1 MVELQRLKNYKPS
14 RFKAKGSIYKER
26 FADAAVFFVNQL
38 KHTKAR
44 WRGQPFELIDWQ
56 EQIIRDLFGIV
67 RKYDESR
74 QFRRAYIELPKKNG
88 KSELAAAIALLLT
101 ITDGEYGGEIYG
113 CATDR
118 QQASIVFDVAV
129 QMVEQFPA
137 IKQYIKL
144 NISQKRM
151 TFTPLNSFYQV
162 LSAEAY
168 TKDGLNAHGVIFD
181 ELHAQPDRRLFDVV
195 TSGSGL
201 AREQPLTFII
211 TTAGFDRNSI
221 CWEQHT
227 KAENILRGTVIDP
240 TFYPMIYSAN
250 DDDDWT
256 DPEVWKRVNPSY
268 GITIKP
274 DGFRAEF
281 ENAKLNAVEENKFRR
296 LNLNQWVKQ
305 SVRWM
310 PMDFWDKC
318 DFAVNPD
325 YLKGR
330 KCYAGLD
337 LSTTEDMTAFVLV
350 LPPDDLSDE
359 NDKYIIL
366 PFFWIPEESMQR
378 RVLKDHV
385 PYDRWALEN
394 QLITTDGRVINY
406 NFVQQKV
413 EELKG
418 IYDIQEIAFDRW
430 GATQMAQNLVDIG
443 ANVIFFG
450 QGYKSMSPPTKELM
464 RLVLQER
471 IAHAGNPI
479 LRWNFDNLVVKSDE
493 AGNIKPDKE
502 KATEKIDGAV
512 ATIMALSRALVHED
526 HTSVYDTRSLLIYG
540 EDGWA

>member
-1 MVELQRLKNYKPS
+1 MDDRHRLKNYKPS
-14 RFKAKGSIYKER
+14 RFKAKGSVYKER
-26 FADAAVFFVNQL
+26 FADSAVLFVNQL
-38 KHTKAR
+38 RHTK
-44 WRGQPFELIDWQ
+44 GEFYGEPFELIGWQ

-67 RKYDESR
+67 RKNDEFR

-88 KSELAAAIALLLT
+88 KSELAAAVALLLT
-101 ITDGEYGGEIYG
+101 CTDMEFGGEIYG

-118 QQASIVFDVAV
+118 QQSSIVFDVAV
-129 QMVEQFPA
+129 QMVDQFPA
-137 IKQYIKL
+137 LKKFIKL
-144 NISQKRM
+144 NINEKKI
-151 TFTPLNSFYQV
+151 TFMPLNSFYQA
-162 LSAEAY
+162 LSSEAY
-168 TKDGLNAHGVIFD
+168 SKHGYNASGVIFD
-181 ELHAQPDRRLFDVV
+181 ELHAQKDRRLFDVI
-195 TSGSGL
+195 TKGSGM
-201 AREQPLTFII
+201 ARRQPLTFII
-211 TTAGFDRNSI
+211 TTAGYDRNSI

-227 KAENILRGTVIDP
+227 KAENVLRGTITDP
-240 TFYPMIYSAN
+240 TFYPVIYSA
-250 DDDDWT
+250 DEKDDWT
-256 DPEVWKRVNPSY
+256 DPQVWKRVNPSF

-274 DGFRAEF
+274 DGFLAEF
-281 ENAKLNAVEENKFRR
+281 EDAKLNAVEENNFRR

-310 PMDFWDKC
+310 PMDLWDKC
-318 DFAVNPD
+318 DFAVNTE

-350 LPPDDLSDE
+350 FPPDDPSDE

-385 PYDRWALEN
+385 PYDRWALEK

-413 EELKG
+413 EELKE

-464 RLVLQER
+464 RLVLQQR
-471 IAHAGNPI
+471 IAHGGNPI

-493 AGNIKPDKE
+493 AGNIKADKE